1 MIWKRLRSGL
11 ERLFIRRPRRR
22 DESRT
27 IDARSR
33 FWSDVQEGRRE
44 AEAASIARPLVPAPK
59 R

>member
-11 ERLFIRRPRRR
+11 ERLFIRRHRGR
-22 DESRT
+22 DERRT
-27 IDARSR
+27 VDARSR

-44 AEAASIARPLVPAPK
+44 AEAASVARPLVPAAK